1 MILFLLRCLFQ
12 MAAELEAHGRE
23 QFVLE
28 IRFTAR
34 TEALVKGG
42 GQHGYWNT
50 FVDCRLDRP
59 SPLT

>member
-1 MILFLLRCLFQ
+1 
-12 MAAELEAHGRE
+12 MAAELEAHRRE

-34 TEALVKGG
+34 TESLVKGG

-50 FVDCRLDRP
+50 FVDRSLDGP
-59 SPLT
+59 SSLTGVRDAPAEL